1 MIDAKDAKEVAAQE
15 QRLLI
20 LRALM
25 DTPAREMNDGMARTA
40 LDFRGHRLGI
50 DRVRILL
57 SWLRDARCVEI
68 EDLGQYW
75 VARLTPLGAEVVR
88 AQTVLPGVAHPQD
101 VR

>member
-1 MIDAKDAKEVAAQE
+1 MAAKE

-20 LRALM
+20 LRALL

-57 SWLRDARCVEI
+57 AWLRDAGCIEI
-68 EDLGQYW
+68 EDLDRYW
-75 VARLTPLGAEVVR
+75 VVTLTPLGAEVVR
-88 AQTVLPGVAHPQD
+88 AETILPGIAHPMD